1 MDVQLKELIDKIK
14 NDGVDAAKQEAEH
27 IVARAESHAVEI
39 LDAAREEAEALRKAA
54 RADADKFERSSKEAV
69 RQAGR
74 NLVLTVRDEIQTMF
88 AQVMEQETSKAMS
101 ADVMADVV
109 KAAVSALGSGS
120 AGDFDVVVPEAR
132 MKELEAG
139 LRAAL
144 AGQMSAGM
152 EIRPFKGLDAGF
164 RLGKKDGSVFYDF
177 SAGEIAAMLGRYLNP
192 ALAALLTD

>member
-14 NDGVDAAKQEAEH
+14 NDGVDAARQEAEQ
-27 IVARAESHAVEI
+27 IIARAETQAVEI
-39 LDAAREEAEALRKAA
+39 LDTARNEAELLRKAA
-54 RADADKFERSSKEAV
+54 RADADKFERSSREAV

-74 NLVLTVRDEIQTMF
+74 NLVLTVKDEIQTMF
-88 AQVMEQETSKAMS
+88 ARVMEQETSRAMS

-109 KAAVSALGSGS
+109 KAAVGSLGSEN
-120 AGDFDVVVPEAR
+120 AGKFDVLVPEAR

-164 RLGKKDGSVFYDF
+164 RLGRKDGAVFYDF

-192 ALAALLTD
+192 ALAALLAD